1 MVKKRATAASSE
13 QGIQDLSA
21 TGKEKTTKTTE
32 SRKYLIKQKKSNCSP
47 AETVQFF
54 FMVILKEERI
64 KLKLIFTL
72 LNYWK
77 LSDVDLQIRLQVC
90 PSKVGLSLLQ
100 VETRFKLSKQVCQSL
115 EMFPRFRI
123 L

>member
-1 MVKKRATAASSE
+1 
-13 QGIQDLSA
+13 
-21 TGKEKTTKTTE
+21 
-32 SRKYLIKQKKSNCSP
+32 
-47 AETVQFF
+47 
-54 FMVILKEERI
+54 MVILKEEKI

-72 LNYWK
+72 LNYWQ
-77 LSDVDLQIRLQVC
+77 LSDMDLQIRLQVR

>member
-32 SRKYLIKQKKSNCSP
+32 SRKYLIKQIKSNCSP

-54 FMVILKEERI
+54 FMVILKEEKI

-72 LNYWK
+72 LNYWQ
-77 LSDVDLQIRLQVC
+77 LSDVDLQIRLQVR

>member
-1 MVKKRATAASSE
+1 
-13 QGIQDLSA
+13 
-21 TGKEKTTKTTE
+21 
-32 SRKYLIKQKKSNCSP
+32 
-47 AETVQFF
+47 
-54 FMVILKEERI
+54 MVILKDEKI

-72 LNYWK
+72 LNYWQ